1 MIFLSFIAGLWI
13 EKRQK
18 VDGKGQFLTNE
29 KSLNQFKIKNLMKRQ
44 FYIVGILI
52 FAAFSFLNA
61 QENERIALPNKIY
74 SDRVTDESGT
84 PLSGLT
90 VRVKRKKL
98 RTTTNENGEFSINAT
113 NGDIIELSKN
123 GKIINTYRL
132 TGSIYYEVQDESG
145 VLDEVEKKKAWSPS
159 KIRKRDVSADFQK
172 FIDSAN
178 YYKKRDPTKSIDQI
192 REALLIADDSNNK
205 SQLADSYSV
214 LGDVYMNLKQFDLA
228 ASNYK
233 ISVDNSDNI
242 TVQLKLADAYLLNND
257 YNESESNY
265 QKVLEKNGLSDTQKT
280 LTYRGLGDVYLKLG
294 KNNDAIIQ
302 YKAAL
307 ELAQKEKN
315 TTQIADLNIKISGAY
330 EAGGELVRAED
341 FLNQSRTNVPAQS
354 PKEEAV
360 QSQRAAEFYSRNKN
374 VDKEVEL
381 RKETLK
387 NLEDAELNEV
397 ILDDEKDALT
407 KSKVKY
413 DLGNALIKQQNFQAA
428 IPILEE
434 SAAEAESSDDILTQ
448 KNAVQRLSEAHAS
461 LGNDNMALSNYEKYV
476 SLVDKLYQQKEEEIN
491 AIVSLNKDLSE
502 KQNRITSL
510 EKDRELT
517 QSKYQ
522 LNQSESRLT
531 LENDRRQK
539 IIIYALL
546 GGLLLL
552 LFSLFWM
559 LRSNKQRRLANNLL
573 ALKSLRTQ
581 MNPHFIFN
589 ALNSVNSF
597 IAQNDE
603 RTANRYLT
611 DFSTLMRSVLNNSE
625 EDFISLDNEIELLEL
640 YLKLEHSRF
649 KDKFDYELIVNR
661 NIDVG
666 QFQIP
671 PMLLQ
676 PYVENAVWHGLR
688 YKKEKGFLK
697 VNLDKIDEETIKI
710 EISDNGIGRAKSKAL
725 KTEHQKKQ
733 KSKGMQNIK
742 QRIKILNKM
751 YKDKVDVFIED
762 MYDDKT
768 GTKVVLTL
776 KKD

>member
-1 MIFLSFIAGLWI
+1 MKQQLYIFTLLFFT
-13 EKRQK
+13 
-18 VDGKGQFLTNE
+18 V
-29 KSLNQFKIKNLMKRQ
+29 
-44 FYIVGILI
+44 
-52 FAAFSFLNA
+52 FSFVHA
-61 QENERIALPNKIY
+61 QENKRIAIPNKIY

-84 PLSGLT
+84 PLGGLT
-90 VRVKRKKL
+90 VRVKRKGLK
-98 RTTTNENGEFSINAT
+98 TTTNANGEFTINAT

-123 GKIINTYRL
+123 GKVINTYRL
-132 TGSIYYEVQDESG
+132 TGSIYYEVKDESG
-145 VLDEVEKKKAWSPS
+145 ILDDELNEVELDEKKKEWSVS
-159 KIRKRDVSADFQK
+159 KVKRRNNTTEFDGYLGL
-172 FIDSAN
+172 AN
-178 YYKKRDPTKSIDQI
+178 EYKKSNPTKSIDYI
-192 REALLIADDSNNK
+192 RDALLIANSNNNK
-205 SQLADSYSV
+205 VQLASSYNV
-214 LGDVYMNLKQFDLA
+214 LGDVYLNLKQYDLA

-233 ISVDNSDNI
+233 VSLDNVDKT
-242 TVQLKLADAYLLNND
+242 TVLLKLANAYLLNNE
-257 YNESESNY
+257 YKKSEKHYKEILEKRGVSDA
-265 QKVLEKNGLSDTQKT
+265 QKVLA
-280 LTYRGLGDVYLKLG
+280 YMGLGNIYLKLN
-294 KNNDAIIQ
+294 KSYDAIAQ
-302 YKAAL
+302 YQTAL
-307 ELAQKEKN
+307 KLAEKQEN
-315 TTQIADLNIKISGAY
+315 TAQITNLNTKISTAFEESGQI
-330 EAGGELVRAED
+330 VQAEN
-341 FLNQSRTNVPAQS
+341 FLNFAKTNAVSQS
-354 PKEEAV
+354 PKEEAI
-360 QSQRAAEFYSRNKN
+360 QSQRTADFYSRNKN
-374 VDKEVEL
+374 VDKEVEQ
-381 RKETLK
+381 RKQTLK
-387 NLEDAELNEV
+387 NLEEADINEV
-397 ILDDEKDALT
+397 VSEDIILNKPKAKL
-407 KSKVKY
+407 
-413 DLGNALIKQQNFQAA
+413 DLGNALLKQNNFDEA

-434 SAAEAESSDDILTQ
+434 SATEAEKSNDILTQ
-448 KNAVQRLSEAHAS
+448 KDALQRLSETYAS
-461 LGNDNMALSNYEKYV
+461 LGDDNKALNNYKKFV
-476 SLVDKLYQQKEEEIN
+476 SLVDEIYQQKEAEIERI
-491 AIVSLNKDLSE
+491 ATLNRDLSE

-517 QSKYQ
+517 ESKYK
-522 LNQSESRLT
+522 LFETETELT
-531 LENDRRQK
+531 IENDRRQK

-559 LRSNKQRRLANNLL
+559 MRSNKQRRLANNLL

-625 EDFISLDNEIELLEL
+625 EDFISLENEIELLEL

-649 KDKFDYELIVNR
+649 KDKFDYELSVDK
-661 NIDVG
+661 NIDLG

-697 VNLDKIDEETIKI
+697 VSLDKVNEEIIRI

-742 QRIKILNKM
+742 QRIEILNQM
-751 YKDKVDVFIED
+751 YKDKVDVFIEN

>member
-1 MIFLSFIAGLWI
+1 M
-13 EKRQK
+13 KQK
-18 VDGKGQFLTNE
+18 LYILTM
-29 KSLNQFKIKNLMKRQ
+29 LF
-44 FYIVGILI
+44 FVV
-52 FAAFSFLNA
+52 FSYMQA
-61 QENERIALPNKIY
+61 QENDRIALPNKIY

-90 VRVKRKKL
+90 VRVKSKGL
-98 RTTTNENGEFSINAT
+98 RTTTNSNGEFSINAS
-113 NGDIIELSKN
+113 NGDVIELSKN
-123 GKIINTYRL
+123 GVVINTYRL
-132 TGSIYYEVQDESG
+132 TGSIYYEVEDESG
-145 VLDEVEKKKAWSPS
+145 VIENEEKRKSSSIS
-159 KIRKRDVSADFQK
+159 KFKRNNNSDDFQGYL
-172 FIDSAN
+172 DSASYN
-178 YYKKRDPTKSIDQI
+178 KKRNPTKSIDQVGG
-192 REALLIADDSNNK
+192 ALLIANDNNNK
-205 SQLADSYSV
+205 SQLAQSYTI
-214 LGDVYMNLKQFDLA
+214 LGDVYMNLKQYDLA

-233 ISVDNSDNI
+233 ISIDNI
-242 TVQLKLADAYLLNND
+242 DDIAVQLKLADAYFRDND
-257 YNESESNY
+257 TKNSESNY
-265 QKVLEKNGLSDTQKT
+265 NEVLSEKKVSDIQKIAAHK
-280 LTYRGLGDVYLKLG
+280 GLGNVYLKL
-294 KNNDAIIQ
+294 KEHKKAVAQYQKALII
-302 YKAAL
+302 
-307 ELAQKEKN
+307 AQKEKN
-315 TTQIADLNIKISGAY
+315 TAEITDLNTRISEALEASGQIAK
-330 EAGGELVRAED
+330 AED
-341 FLNQSRTNVPAQS
+341 FLMLARTNVRKQS
-354 PKEEAV
+354 SKEEAI
-360 QSQRAAEFYSRNKN
+360 QSQRTADFYSRNKN
-374 VDKEVEL
+374 VDKEVLL

-387 NLEDAELNEV
+387 NLEDAELNEIV
-397 ILDDEKDALT
+397 MEDDSEALS
-407 KSKVKY
+407 KPKVKY
-413 DLGNALIKQQNFQAA
+413 DLGNALLKQNNFEEA

-434 SAAEAESSDDILTQ
+434 SASEAENNEDILTQ
-448 KNAVQRLSEAHAS
+448 KDAIQRLSEAYAS
-461 LGNDNMALSNYEKYV
+461 VGDDNKALSNYQKYV

-491 AIVSLNKDLSE
+491 AVVSLNRDLSE
-502 KQNRITSL
+502 QQNRITSL

-522 LNQSESRLT
+522 LSQSESRLT
-531 LENDRRQK
+531 IENDRRQK
-539 IIIYALL
+539 LIIYALI

-559 LRSNKQRRLANNLL
+559 IRSNKQKRLANNLL

-597 IAQNDE
+597 ISQNDE

-625 EDFISLDNEIELLEL
+625 EDFIPLENEIELLEL

-649 KDKFDYELIVNR
+649 KDKFDYELNVDAA
-661 NIDVG
+661 IDRG

-697 VNLDKIDEETIKI
+697 VSLDKIDEETIKI
-710 EISDNGIGRAKSKAL
+710 EIADNGIGRVKSKAL

-742 QRIKILNKM
+742 QRIQILNQM

-762 MYDDKT
+762 MHEDKT
-768 GTKVVLTL
+768 GTKVVLIL

>member
-1 MIFLSFIAGLWI
+1 LFTVFLDI
-13 EKRQK
+13 
-18 VDGKGQFLTNE
+18 
-29 KSLNQFKIKNLMKRQ
+29 
-44 FYIVGILI
+44 
-52 FAAFSFLNA
+52 NA

-84 PLSGLT
+84 PLRGLT
-90 VRVKRKKL
+90 VRVKSKGLK
-98 RTTTNENGEFSINAT
+98 TITNHNGEFTINAT

-123 GKIINTYRL
+123 GKVINTYRL
-132 TGSIYYEVQDESG
+132 TGSIYYEVEDESG
-145 VLDEVEKKKAWSPS
+145 VLDKDEKKKGWSSS
-159 KIRKRDVSADFQK
+159 KIRKRDNSAEFQK
-172 FIDSAN
+172 FIDSAG
-178 YYKKRDPTKSIDQI
+178 YYKKRNPTKSIDQI
-192 REALLIADDSNNK
+192 REALLIADNSNNK
-205 SQLADSYSV
+205 NQLGESYHV
-214 LGDVYMNLKQFDLA
+214 LGDVYMNLKQYDLA

-233 ISVDNSDNI
+233 VSLDNI
-242 TVQLKLADAYLLNND
+242 DNTTVQLKLADAYLLNND
-257 YNESESNY
+257 YKQSEINYNEALKKKGLSVAQKILAYKGLGNVHLKLKKYNDATAQY
-265 QKVLEKNGLSDTQKT
+265 QIALALAKKQKNLAEITDLNTKISSVLEASG
-280 LTYRGLGDVYLKLG
+280 
-294 KNNDAIIQ
+294 
-302 YKAAL
+302 
-307 ELAQKEKN
+307 
-315 TTQIADLNIKISGAY
+315 QIAK
-330 EAGGELVRAED
+330 AED
-341 FLNQSRTNVPAQS
+341 FLLEARTNVRAQS
-354 PKEEAV
+354 PKEEAI
-360 QSQRAAEFYSRNKN
+360 QSQRTADFYSRNKN

-397 ILDDEKDALT
+397 VLDDEEDVLT
-407 KSKVKY
+407 KPKVKY
-413 DLGNALIKQQNFQAA
+413 ELGNALIKQQNFLDA

-434 SAAEAESSDDILTQ
+434 SAAEAESNDDILTQ
-448 KNAVQRLSEAHAS
+448 KDAVQRLSEAYAS
-461 LGNDNMALSNYEKYV
+461 LGDDNKALSNYQKFV
-476 SLVDKLYQQKEEEIN
+476 SLVDEIYQQKEAEIDRIAN
-491 AIVSLNKDLSE
+491 LNRDLSE

-510 EKDRELT
+510 EKDRELSE
-517 QSKYQ
+517 SKYQ
-522 LNQSESRLT
+522 LFETESRLT
-531 LENDRRQK
+531 IENDRRQK
-539 IIIYALL
+539 LIIYALL

-559 LRSNKQRRLANNLL
+559 IRSNKQRRLANNLL

-625 EDFISLDNEIELLEL
+625 EDFISLEDEIELLEL

-649 KDKFDYELIVNR
+649 KDKFDYELNVDK
-661 NIDVG
+661 NIDQG

-697 VNLDKIDEETIKI
+697 VSLDKVDEETIKI

-742 QRIKILNKM
+742 QRIKILNQM

-762 MYDDKT
+762 MHDDKT
-768 GTKVVLTL
+768 GTKVILTL

>member
-1 MIFLSFIAGLWI
+1 M
-13 EKRQK
+13 KQK
-18 VDGKGQFLTNE
+18 LYILTM
-29 KSLNQFKIKNLMKRQ
+29 LF
-44 FYIVGILI
+44 FVV
-52 FAAFSFLNA
+52 FSYMQA
-61 QENERIALPNKIY
+61 QENDRVALPNKIY
-74 SDRVTDESGT
+74 SDRITDESGT

-90 VRVKRKKL
+90 VRVKSKGL
-98 RTTTNENGEFSINAT
+98 RTTTNSNGEFSINAS

-123 GKIINTYRL
+123 GVVINTYRL
-132 TGSIYYEVQDESG
+132 TGSVYYEVQDESG
-145 VLDEVEKKKAWSPS
+145 VIENDEKKKIGSSS
-159 KIRKRDVSADFQK
+159 KISKRGGASQFQLYL
-172 FIDSAN
+172 DSAN
-178 YYKKRDPTKSIDQI
+178 YNKKRNPTKSIDQVGG
-192 REALLIADDSNNK
+192 ALLIANDNNNK
-205 SQLADSYSV
+205 SQLAQSYTI
-214 LGDVYMNLKQFDLA
+214 LGDVYMNLKQYDLA

-233 ISVDNSDNI
+233 TSIDNI
-242 TVQLKLADAYLLNND
+242 DDIAVQLKLADAYFRDNDTKKSENN
-257 YNESESNY
+257 YNGVLSKKKVSDM
-265 QKVLEKNGLSDTQKT
+265 QKIVAYK
-280 LTYRGLGDVYLKLG
+280 GLGNIYLKL
-294 KNNDAIIQ
+294 KEHNKAVAQ
-302 YKAAL
+302 YQNAL
-307 ELAQKEKN
+307 TIAQKEKN
-315 TTQIADLNIKISGAY
+315 TAEITDLNTRISEALEASGQIAK
-330 EAGGELVRAED
+330 AED
-341 FLNQSRTNVPAQS
+341 FLMLARTNVRKQS
-354 PKEEAV
+354 PKEEAI
-360 QSQRAAEFYSRNKN
+360 QSQRTADFYSRNKN
-374 VDKEVEL
+374 VDKEVLL

-387 NLEDAELNEV
+387 NLEDAELSEV
-397 ILDDEKDALT
+397 VMEDDSEALS
-407 KSKVKY
+407 KPKVKY
-413 DLGNALIKQQNFQAA
+413 DLGNALLKQNNFEEA

-434 SAAEAESSDDILTQ
+434 SASEAENNEDILTQ
-448 KNAVQRLSEAHAS
+448 KDAIQRLSEAYAS
-461 LGNDNMALSNYEKYV
+461 VGDDNKALSNYQKYV

-491 AIVSLNKDLSE
+491 AVVSLNRDLSE

-522 LNQSESRLT
+522 LSQSESRLT
-531 LENDRRQK
+531 IENDRRQK
-539 IIIYALL
+539 LIIYALI

-559 LRSNKQRRLANNLL
+559 IRSNKQRRLANNLL

-597 IAQNDE
+597 ISQNDE

-625 EDFISLDNEIELLEL
+625 EDFIPLENEIELLEL

-649 KDKFDYELIVNR
+649 KDKFDYELNVDAA
-661 NIDVG
+661 IDRG

-697 VNLDKIDEETIKI
+697 VSLDKIDEETIKI
-710 EISDNGIGRAKSKAL
+710 EIADNGIGRVKSKAL

-742 QRIKILNKM
+742 QRIKILNQM

-762 MYDDKT
+762 MHEDKT
-768 GTKVVLTL
+768 GTKVVLIL